1 MGTGEG
7 KSLTC
12 TCAVYLN
19 ALAGK
24 GGSYLVTVNDY
35 LARRDAEVMGQVYQ
49 FLGLSV
55 GLVQAGMS
63 PEERRKAYA
72 CDVKYVTNQELGF
85 DFLRDNLAMSR
96 DEVVGAALNF
106 CVVDEGDSVLIDE
119 ARVPLVI
126 SSSVA
131 DSTTEAQRYSMAAKL
146 GDALVPGVHYEV
158 FEKQK
163 TITLNEEGQRYA
175 AISYPEPEPEPEPEP
190 GP

>member
-1 MGTGEG
+1 
-7 KSLTC
+7 
-12 TCAVYLN
+12 
-19 ALAGK
+19 
-24 GGSYLVTVNDY
+24 
-35 LARRDAEVMGQVYQ
+35 MGQVYQ

-131 DSTTEAQRYSMAAKL
+131 DSTTEAQRCALPPPARHRATAPPHHLGPHCPTLRRAAPRPRRTPRPTRSRYSMAAKL

-163 TITLNEEGQRYA
+163 TITLNEEGQTYA
-175 AISYPEPEPEPEPEP
+175 AIS
-190 GP
+190 

>member
-1 MGTGEG
+1 
-7 KSLTC
+7 
-12 TCAVYLN
+12 
-19 ALAGK
+19 
-24 GGSYLVTVNDY
+24 
-35 LARRDAEVMGQVYQ
+35 MGQVYQ

-131 DSTTEAQRYSMAAKL
+131 DSTTEAQRCALPPPPATAPPHRRTTSHRTARAHLRPTAPCAAPRPRRTPRPTRSRYSMAAKL

-163 TITLNEEGQRYA
+163 TITLNEEGQTYA
-175 AISYPEPEPEPEPEP
+175 AIS
-190 GP
+190 

>member
-1 MGTGEG
+1 
-7 KSLTC
+7 
-12 TCAVYLN
+12 
-19 ALAGK
+19 
-24 GGSYLVTVNDY
+24 
-35 LARRDAEVMGQVYQ
+35 MGQVYQ

-96 DEVVGAALNF
+96 EEVVGAALNF

-131 DSTTEAQRYSMAAKL
+131 DSTTEAQRCALPPRPPPRHRTAAPPRHRTTASPHKIRSSL
-146 GDALVPGVHYEV
+146 
-158 FEKQK
+158 
-163 TITLNEEGQRYA
+163 R
-175 AISYPEPEPEPEPEP
+175 
-190 GP
+190 

>member
-1 MGTGEG
+1 
-7 KSLTC
+7 
-12 TCAVYLN
+12 
-19 ALAGK
+19 
-24 GGSYLVTVNDY
+24 
-35 LARRDAEVMGQVYQ
+35 MGQVYQ

-119 ARVPLVI
+119 ARVPLII
-126 SSSVA
+126 SGR
-131 DSTTEAQRYSMAAKL
+131 TGAAL
-146 GDALVPGVHYEV
+146 GGRARRPVG
-158 FEKQK
+158 
-163 TITLNEEGQRYA
+163 
-175 AISYPEPEPEPEPEP
+175 
-190 GP
+190 

>member
-1 MGTGEG
+1 
-7 KSLTC
+7 
-12 TCAVYLN
+12 
-19 ALAGK
+19 
-24 GGSYLVTVNDY
+24 
-35 LARRDAEVMGQVYQ
+35 MGQVYQ

-163 TITLNEEGQRYA
+163 TITLNEEGQTYA

>member
-1 MGTGEG
+1 
-7 KSLTC
+7 
-12 TCAVYLN
+12 
-19 ALAGK
+19 
-24 GGSYLVTVNDY
+24 
-35 LARRDAEVMGQVYQ
+35 MGQVYQ

-131 DSTTEAQRYSMAAKL
+131 DSTTEAQRCALPPPPATAPQHRRTTSHRTCAPAPHRTLRRAAPRPRRTPRPTRSRYSMAAKL

-163 TITLNEEGQRYA
+163 TITLNEEGQTYA
-175 AISYPEPEPEPEPEP
+175 AIS
-190 GP
+190 